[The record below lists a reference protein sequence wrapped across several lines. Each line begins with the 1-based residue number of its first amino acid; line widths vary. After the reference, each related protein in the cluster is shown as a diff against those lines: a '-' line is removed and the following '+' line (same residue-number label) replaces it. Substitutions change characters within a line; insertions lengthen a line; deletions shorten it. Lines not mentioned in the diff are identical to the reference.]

1 MGWKFFDSLLRES
14 LILFFFFEL
23 IYSLL
28 LTSIIKEKKKNLNEE
43 VTFRVEKGMVIL
55 FSSSNLK

>member
-14 LILFFFFEL
+14 LIFFFFEL

>member
-28 LTSIIKEKKKNLNEE
+28 LTFIIKEKKRIRTKKL
-43 VTFRVEKGMVIL
+43 L
-55 FSSSNLK
+55 FG